1 MKMNRYHVMANLE
14 MKRMRGGLSTKYV
27 SCENVQR
34 GKQHNLQPVTYLKIY
49 VLNFFPALGIKDG
62 L

>member
-1 MKMNRYHVMANLE
+1 MANLE
-14 MKRMRGGLSTKYV
+14 MKRMRGGLSTNTKYL

-34 GKQHNLQPVTYLKIY
+34 GKQYNLQPVTYLKIY
-49 VLNFFPALGIKDG
+49 VLNFFPALEIKDG

>member
-1 MKMNRYHVMANLE
+1 MANLE

-34 GKQHNLQPVTYLKIY
+34 GKQYNLQPVTYLKIY